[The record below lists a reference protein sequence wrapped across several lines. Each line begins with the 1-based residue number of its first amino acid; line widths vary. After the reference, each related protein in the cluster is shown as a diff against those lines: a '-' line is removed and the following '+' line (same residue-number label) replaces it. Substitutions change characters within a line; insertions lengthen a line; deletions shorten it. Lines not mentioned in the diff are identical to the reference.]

1 MTKVELAK
9 RIAVF
14 LFSVMIQGCGIS
26 ILAHALVGIT
36 PIASFSYVISL
47 HCPLSL
53 GGVTFFFHLALM
65 VLQYFLLFPNE
76 RDRRHIMDILWQI
89 PMTFWFSLAIDTSGW
104 LLDQLLTGFDLP
116 YAISIGMVILGSLI
130 IATGI
135 TLAVHANV
143 ALVTGEAV
151 VKLISQRIK
160 KEFGFVK
167 MGFDLTLVSLASIIS
182 FIATNFTMVEG
193 VREGTLLSACMVG
206 PTVRFLMPRLRGI
219 NRFFYPKER
228 RVAYRQAQAQESQ
241 QFHGVITIAREYG
254 CGGRILGQKLADKL
268 KIGFYDNELIGMIA
282 KEAGLST
289 DVVADKVGRLDNAL
303 LYEMIFKDYT
313 ASLDQSLSTQ
323 DALFVASSRVI
334 RSLAHK
340 ENCVIV
346 GRGADFI
353 LGDNPRCL
361 NVYLYS
367 SSLQYKLDFCQANY
381 HEDEATAQEKMAR
394 IDHQRNEY
402 HRHYNGHSLANAR
415 NYDLCL
421 DVSALGPE
429 ACCDLIASAYKK
441 LQNSPKA
448 HAHKLDHAVHDALLA
463 TEPTSKPAPELGSEP
478 APEAASVPASEQ
490 VSEQTAES
498 SAAPNEISEVTVT
511 STATATDTATEAKN
525 Q

>member
-1 MTKVELAK
+1 MSKLELAK

-65 VLQYFLLFPNE
+65 LLQYILLLPQD

-89 PMTFWFSLAIDTSGW
+89 PMTFWFSLAIDSSGW
-104 LLDQLLTGFDLP
+104 LLDHFLQGVALP
-116 YAISIGMVILGSLI
+116 YVVSILMVIGGSLI
-130 IATGI
+130 IALGI

-143 ALVTGEAV
+143 ALVTGEAL
-151 VKLISQRIK
+151 VKIISVRIK
-160 KEFGFVK
+160 MEFGFVK
-167 MGFDLTLVSLASIIS
+167 MGFDLTLVSLASLIS

-193 VREGTLLSACMVG
+193 VREGTMLSACMVG
-206 PTVRFLMPRLRGI
+206 PSVRFLMPRLRFI
-219 NRFFYPKER
+219 NRFFYSKER
-228 RVAYRQAQAQESQ
+228 RVAYRAAQAQESQ

-254 CGGRILGQKLADKL
+254 CGGRILGQHLAEQL
-268 KIGFYDNELIGMIA
+268 KISFYDNELIGMIA
-282 KEAGLST
+282 KESGLST

-313 ASLDQSLSTQ
+313 ANLDQSLSTQ

-361 NVYLYS
+361 NVYLYAS
-367 SSLQYKLDFCQANY
+367 NQQYKLDFCATNY
-381 HEDEATAQEKMAR
+381 HEDEATAKDKMVR

-402 HRHYNGHSLANAR
+402 HRHYNGLSLGDSR

-421 DVSALGPE
+421 DVSTLGPE
-429 ACCDLIASAYKK
+429 ACCELIAAAYRK
-441 LQNSPKA
+441 LQETPKA
-448 HAHKLDHAVHDALLA
+448 HAHKLAHSVHDAITDQTQA
-463 TEPTSKPAPELGSEP
+463 AAKD
-478 APEAASVPASEQ
+478 EA
-490 VSEQTAES
+490 
-498 SAAPNEISEVTVT
+498 
-511 STATATDTATEAKN
+511 
-525 Q
+525 

>member
-1 MTKVELAK
+1 MSKLELAK

-65 VLQYFLLFPNE
+65 VLQYFLLFPQE
-76 RDRRHIMDILWQI
+76 RDQRHIMDILWQI
-89 PMTFWFSLAIDTSGW
+89 PMTFWFSLAIDSSGW
-104 LLDQLLTGFDLP
+104 LLDRALSGVDLP
-116 YAISIGMVILGSLI
+116 YVMSIAMVIVGSLI

-151 VKLISQRIK
+151 VKLVSARIK

-167 MGFDLTLVSLASIIS
+167 MGFDLTLVSLASVIS
-182 FIATNFTMVEG
+182 FIATDFTMVEG

-206 PTVRFLMPRLRGI
+206 PSVRFLIPRLRII
-219 NRFFYPKER
+219 NRFFYPKEQR
-228 RVAYRQAQAQESQ
+228 QAYQAAQAQNAQ
-241 QFHGVITIAREYG
+241 HFHGVITIAREYG
-254 CGGRILGQKLADKL
+254 CGGRILGQQLAEQLKLS
-268 KIGFYDNELIGMIA
+268 FYDNELIGMIA
-282 KEAGLST
+282 QESGLST
-289 DVVADKVGRLDNAL
+289 QLVADKAGRLDNAL
-303 LYEMIFKDYT
+303 LYEMIFKDYA

-334 RSLAHK
+334 RNLAHK
-340 ENCVIV
+340 EACVIV

-361 NVYLYS
+361 NVYLYAS
-367 SSLQYKLDFCQANY
+367 NLQYKLDFCQEHY
-381 HEDEATAQEKMAR
+381 HEDEPTARDKMAR

-402 HRHYNGHSLANAR
+402 HRHYHGQSLSHAK

-421 DVSALGPE
+421 DVSALGPQ
-429 ACCDLIASAYKK
+429 ACCDLIATAYRK
-441 LQNSPKA
+441 LQASPKVHTHQLA
-448 HAHKLDHAVHDALLA
+448 HSVHDAL
-463 TEPTSKPAPELGSEP
+463 TSPTSA
-478 APEAASVPASEQ
+478 
-490 VSEQTAES
+490 
-498 SAAPNEISEVTVT
+498 AAPQAAAALKDEEHS
-511 STATATDTATEAKN
+511 A
-525 Q
+525 

>member
-1 MTKVELAK
+1 MSKLELAK

-65 VLQYFLLFPNE
+65 VLQYFLLFPQD

-104 LLDQLLTGFDLP
+104 LLDQALLGFDIP
-116 YAISIGMVILGSLI
+116 YVMSIGMVIVGSLI

-151 VKLISQRIK
+151 VKLVSLRIK

-206 PTVRFLMPRLRGI
+206 PSVRFLMPRLRFI
-219 NRFFYPKER
+219 NRFFYTKES
-228 RVAYRQAQAQESQ
+228 RVAYRAAQAQESQ

-254 CGGRILGQKLADKL
+254 CGGRILGQKLADAL

-282 KEAGLST
+282 KESGLST
-289 DVVADKVGRLDNAL
+289 ELVADKAGRLDNAL
-303 LYEMIFKDYT
+303 LYEMVFKDYT
-313 ASLDQSLSTQ
+313 ANLDQSLSTQ

-361 NVYLYS
+361 NVYLYAS
-367 SSLQYKLDFCQANY
+367 NLQYKLDFCAEHYQ
-381 HEDEATAQEKMAR
+381 EDEATAREKMER

-402 HRHYNGHSLANAR
+402 HRHYQGHSLANTR

-421 DVSALGPE
+421 DVSALGSS
-429 ACCDLIASAYKK
+429 ACIELIATAYRK
-441 LQNSPKA
+441 LQEQPKA
-448 HAHKLDHAVHDALLA
+448 HAHKLTHAVHDAMPVSQN
-463 TEPTSKPAPELGSEP
+463 TQSDEPQADSTPEN
-478 APEAASVPASEQ
+478 
-490 VSEQTAES
+490 
-498 SAAPNEISEVTVT
+498 SA
-511 STATATDTATEAKN
+511 

>member
-1 MTKVELAK
+1 
-9 RIAVF
+9 
-14 LFSVMIQGCGIS
+14 
-26 ILAHALVGIT
+26 
-36 PIASFSYVISL
+36 
-47 HCPLSL
+47 
-53 GGVTFFFHLALM
+53 
-65 VLQYFLLFPNE
+65 
-76 RDRRHIMDILWQI
+76 
-89 PMTFWFSLAIDTSGW
+89 
-104 LLDQLLTGFDLP
+104 
-116 YAISIGMVILGSLI
+116 MVILGSLI

-228 RVAYRQAQAQESQ
+228 RVAYRQAQQQESQ

-254 CGGRILGQKLADKL
+254 CGGRILGQKIAEQL
-268 KIGFYDNELIGMIA
+268 KINFYDNELIGMIA

-289 DVVADKVGRLDNAL
+289 DLVADKVGRLDNAL
-303 LYEMIFKDYT
+303 LYEMVFKDYT
-313 ASLDQSLSTQ
+313 ASLAQSLSTQ

-381 HEDEATAQEKMAR
+381 HEDEATAKEIMAR

-402 HRHYNGHSLANAR
+402 HRHYQGHSLANAR

-429 ACCDLIASAYKK
+429 ACCDLIASAYQQ
-441 LQNSPKA
+441 LQHSPKA
-448 HAHKLDHAVHDALLA
+448 HAHKLDHAVHDALPVTA
-463 TEPTSKPAPELGSEP
+463 PAPAL
-478 APEAASVPASEQ
+478 APEATSEQ
-490 VSEQTAES
+490 AAAT
-498 SAAPNEISEVTVT
+498 SAAPNETRPVTEA
-511 STATATDTATEAKN
+511 SPATDTSTATEAKG